1 MKMRRG
7 ALRLTGAVAFALL
20 RCGAAGP
27 EGAKPATEAKPGPE
41 SKPAADT
48 KPAERAKKKT
58 DSGDK

>member
-1 MKMRRG
+1 VFKGSGFYITDYKRAG
-7 ALRLTGAVAFALL
+7 EKPEPTG
-20 RCGAAGP
+20 
-27 EGAKPATEAKPGPE
+27 GAKPATEAKPGPE